1 MEKGTR
7 FGEWSM
13 ASILLK
19 KRSREEADIDDGD
32 SLPQKIQDIESTTE
46 VDRRVN
52 KRTPSTKNNVLHN
65 TRHRTTSTLK
75 RPFSATKVD
84 GDTLRQSVDDSRDR
98 VNGDELTSEEGAGDA
113 TDRMMQVSPT
123 PNKRRRAEPCS
134 SNVHSNTNTPNNA
147 FLRSVHIE
155 NAIQRGRAS
164 LIRLS
169 SQSYRKDW
177 LDETYTDDSNA
188 DATPDGRGIDDSTS
202 TQGVIFSFRINKG
215 DDHEADTAS
224 FDKG

>member
-1 MEKGTR
+1 
-7 FGEWSM
+7 M
-13 ASILLK
+13 ASLLLK
-19 KRSREEADIDDGD
+19 KRSREEADIDGD
-32 SLPQKIQDIESTTE
+32 SLPRNIQDVVSTTE

-65 TRHRTTSTLK
+65 TGQRTTSTLK

-84 GDTLRQSVDDSRDR
+84 GNTLRQSVDNSRDK
-98 VNGDELTSEEGAGDA
+98 VSGDELKCEEGAGDA

-164 LIRLS
+164 LLRLS

-177 LDETYTDDSNA
+177 LDETQTDDSNA
-188 DATPDGRGIDDSTS
+188 GATPDDDRGIDDSTP

-215 DDHEADTAS
+215 GNHEADIES